1 SDFTGNCASNN
12 YTPWDFDVYCQT
24 CMPQSVAF
32 NLINGDCTTDPSNPT
47 FEVEVNITDLGDAD
61 SLTVTDNLGS
71 TPVEVTEVGIII
83 LGPYVA
89 NSNVIVTVANT
100 NDPNCVKVSNPMAFL
115 CPPPPNP
122 CSIVFAGDDTSVD
135 CNTPE
140 VTLAANFHL
149 Y

>member
-1 SDFTGNCASNN
+1 NGYGNNGNLAGLTFTSSGATITVMIQSDFTGNCASNN

-89 NSNVIVTVANT
+89 NSNVIVTVA
-100 NDPNCVKVSNPMAFL
+100 
-115 CPPPPNP
+115 
-122 CSIVFAGDDTSVD
+122 
-135 CNTPE
+135 
-140 VTLAANFHL
+140 
-149 Y
+149 